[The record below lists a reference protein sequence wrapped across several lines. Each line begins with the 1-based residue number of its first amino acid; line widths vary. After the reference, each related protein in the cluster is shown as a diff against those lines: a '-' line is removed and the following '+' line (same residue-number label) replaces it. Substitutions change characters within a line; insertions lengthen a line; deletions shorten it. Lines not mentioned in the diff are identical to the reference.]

1 MSDIIETKPLS
12 DSDMHMSN
20 AEKLSEMW
28 SLLNNLKGT
37 LFQLSSLEPRLRE
50 ALYDYN
56 TSEITKLS
64 AKMDELSDGA
74 CKSSASI
81 ARLSNSIFSK
91 EDFSES

>member
-1 MSDIIETKPLS
+1 MSDVIETKALS
-12 DSDMHMSN
+12 DSDKHQSN
-20 AEKLSEMW
+20 AEKLSEIW
-28 SLLNNLKGT
+28 NLLNNLKGT
-37 LFQLSSLEPRLRE
+37 LFQLSNLEPRLRE